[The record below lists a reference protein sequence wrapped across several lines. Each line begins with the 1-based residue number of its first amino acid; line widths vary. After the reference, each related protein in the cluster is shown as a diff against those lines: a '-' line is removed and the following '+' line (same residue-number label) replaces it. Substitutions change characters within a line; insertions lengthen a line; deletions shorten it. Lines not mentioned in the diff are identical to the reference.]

1 MYLMKPFLPNADPNP
16 ENRLA
21 KLNQRRTQYQY
32 NFQYIESLPML
43 QNLPS
48 EAYPS
53 VKWLVLVGEA
63 ALKLFLNT
71 IQVKKANDQA
81 SVSNLSETYLST
93 QKQLKSNEFDR
104 LEFKSRLQGT
114 LKMLDTERISGSG
127 DSLDE
132 YDGLFKAIPLPE
144 IRNQLQSDFE
154 FSRMRVA
161 GPNPVVIERIS
172 ALDARFPI
180 SDAQYLSV
188 IPGDTLERA
197 GKEGR
202 LYIADYSV
210 LSGVT
215 NGNFP
220 EQQKY
225 IYAPLALFAV
235 PPVGSPSRALV
246 AVAIQCGQDP
256 GVNPI
261 FTPPNV
267 NAANS
272 EKWGWEV
279 AKTIVQIAD
288 ANYHELISHLGL
300 THLLIE
306 PFAIATQRQLA
317 SAHPLGILL
326 RAHFEGTLL
335 INDLAQK
342 FLTGAGDPVDA
353 LLAGTYQ
360 SSQGLSAQVI
370 QKFVFNKSMLP
381 ETFKRRGVQD
391 TGALPEYPY
400 RDDAL
405 LIWEEIHKW
414 VSDYLRIYYA
424 SDEDVQQDNEL
435 QAWLSELLSPDGGRI
450 QGIGQDGQ
458 INTLEYLIDA
468 TTLIIFTASA
478 QHAAVNFPQAS
489 IMSYAPAMPMAGYT
503 LSPTSVDNVTEQD
516 YFKLMPPIKQAQGQ
530 LNLTYLLGSV
540 YYTRLGDYS
549 SLVDSR
555 VQDPLNKF
563 QKNLKDVESKI
574 VFRNATQSRNSY
586 KFLMPSRIPQSI
598 NI

>member
-1 MYLMKPFLPNADPNP
+1 MYSMAPSLPIEDLNK
-16 ENRLA
+16 EERLA

-32 NFQYIESLPML
+32 NFEYIESLPML
-43 QNLPS
+43 QKLPS

-71 IQVKKANDQA
+71 IQVKNQKNQANA
-81 SVSNLSETYLST
+81 SNLSDTYLST
-93 QKQLKSNEFDR
+93 QKQLKSNEFNR
-104 LEFKSRLQGT
+104 LEFKSMLQGT

-127 DSLDE
+127 DNLDE

-144 IRNQLQSDFE
+144 IRNQFQSDFE
-154 FSRMRVA
+154 FARMRVA

-172 ALDARFPI
+172 APDARFPVT
-180 SDAQYLSV
+180 DTQYLSV

-197 GKEGR
+197 GNEGR
-202 LYIADYSV
+202 LYIADYAV

-215 NGNFP
+215 NGSFP
-220 EQQKY
+220 QQKY

-256 GVNPI
+256 GVNSI

-267 NAANS
+267 NATDS
-272 EKWGWEV
+272 EKWGWQV

-288 ANYHELISHLGL
+288 ANHHELISHLGL

-360 SSQGLSAQVI
+360 SSQGLSAQAI

-381 ETFKRRGVQD
+381 ETFARRGVQD
-391 TGALPEYPY
+391 IGALPEYPY

-405 LIWEEIHKW
+405 LIWEAVHQW
-414 VSDYLRIYYA
+414 VLDYLKIYYA
-424 SDEDVQQDNEL
+424 SDKDVRQDNEL
-435 QAWLSELLSPDGGRI
+435 QEWLRELISPNGGRI

-458 INTLEYLIDA
+458 INTLEYLIGV

-503 LSPTSVDNVTEQD
+503 SLPASVDDITEQD

-563 QKNLKDVESKI
+563 QKNLKDIESKI
-574 VFRNATQSRNSY
+574 VFRNATQPRNFY

>member
-1 MYLMKPFLPNADPNP
+1 MEPFLPNSDLNVDD
-16 ENRLA
+16 RIA
-21 KLNQRRTQYQY
+21 KLNQRRAQYQY
-32 NFQYIESLPML
+32 NFHYIESLPML
-43 QNLPS
+43 QKLPS

-53 VKWLVLVGEA
+53 IKWLVLVGEA

-71 IQVKKANDQA
+71 IQVKKTKDQA
-81 SVSNLSETYLST
+81 NASNLSEIYLST
-93 QKQLKSNEFDR
+93 QKQLKSNEFDK
-104 LEFKSRLQGT
+104 LGFSSMLQGT

-132 YDGLFKAIPLPE
+132 YDDLFKAIPLPE
-144 IRNQLQSDFE
+144 IRNQFQSDFE
-154 FSRMRVA
+154 FARMRVA
-161 GPNPVVIERIS
+161 GPNPVVIERIT
-172 ALDARFPI
+172 ALNAGFPI
-180 SDAQYLSV
+180 TDIQYQSV

-197 GKEGR
+197 GQEGR

-210 LSGVT
+210 LAGVT
-215 NGNFP
+215 NGSFP

-235 PPVGSPSRALV
+235 PPVESPSRALV

-256 GVNPI
+256 SVNPI
-261 FTPPNV
+261 FTPPDID
-267 NAANS
+267 AADS
-272 EKWGWEV
+272 EKWGWQV
-279 AKTIVQIAD
+279 AKAIVQIAD

-342 FLTGAGDPVDA
+342 FLTGTGAPVDA

-360 SSQGLSAQVI
+360 ASQELSAQAI
-370 QKFVFNKSMLP
+370 QKFVFNDSMLP
-381 ETFKRRGVQD
+381 ETFTHRGVQD

-400 RDDAL
+400 RDDSL
-405 LIWEEIHKW
+405 LIWEAIHQW
-414 VSDYLRIYYA
+414 VSDYLEIYYA
-424 SDEDVQQDNEL
+424 SNTDVQQDNEL
-435 QAWLSELLSPDGGRI
+435 QEWLRELISPTGGRI
-450 QGIGQDGQ
+450 QGIGQGGK
-458 INTLEYLIDA
+458 INTLEYLVDA

-503 LSPTSVDNVTEQD
+503 SPPTSVDGITEQD

-540 YYTRLGDYS
+540 YYTKLGDYS

-563 QKNLKDVESKI
+563 QKNLKDIESK
-574 VFRNATQSRNSY
+574 VAFRNVTQPNNSY